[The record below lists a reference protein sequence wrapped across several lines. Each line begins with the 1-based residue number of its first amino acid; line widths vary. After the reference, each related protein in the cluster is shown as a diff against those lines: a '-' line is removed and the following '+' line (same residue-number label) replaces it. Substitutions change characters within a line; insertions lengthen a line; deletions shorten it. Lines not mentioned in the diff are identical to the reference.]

1 MSGVKRWIAA
11 GVVGLGL
18 MTGGWAMGQEAGA
31 VGAEPPRPL
40 PASGPAATRA
50 PSPPVV
56 RPAAESPAP
65 TAMADAGR
73 NTSLMQVY
81 RSGGTLMHVLAAMSF
96 VAVALI
102 AYFFAVLRPSQI
114 APPVLVRELKEKI
127 RAGALDD
134 ARRAAEYR
142 SCPLSS
148 VAIVALTYVRDAAEP
163 DPMLLKDVVEGEG
176 VRQAEAIQGQTQY
189 LLDVAVVAPMVGLLG
204 TVIGMYVAF
213 GAVASDIASARPVV
227 LAQGVQLALITTVF
241 GLIVAIP
248 AMAFYAYF
256 RRRASNLV
264 SYLESMSTDILTALL
279 SRR

>member
-1 MSGVKRWIAA
+1 MV
-11 GVVGLGL
+11 
-18 MTGGWAMGQEAGA
+18 
-31 VGAEPPRPL
+31 
-40 PASGPAATRA
+40 
-50 PSPPVV
+50 
-56 RPAAESPAP
+56 
-65 TAMADAGR
+65 
-73 NTSLMQVY
+73 
-81 RSGGTLMHVLAAMSF
+81 
-96 VAVALI
+96 

-114 APPVLVRELKEKI
+114 APPVLVRELREKI

-148 VAIVALTYVRDAAEP
+148 VAIVALTYVREAAEP

-256 RRRASNLV
+256 RRRASKLV
-264 SYLESMSTDILTALL
+264 SYLESVSTDILTALL

>member
-1 MSGVKRWIAA
+1 MAQDA
-11 GVVGLGL
+11 GG
-18 MTGGWAMGQEAGA
+18 T
-31 VGAEPPRPL
+31 GAEPPRTPL
-40 PASGPAATRA
+40 AAPART

-56 RPAAESPAP
+56 KSSAEAPAP
-65 TAMADAGR
+65 MASVGPK
-73 NTSLMQVY
+73 TSLMQVY
-81 RSGGTLMHVLAAMSF
+81 RSGGSLMHVLAAMSF
-96 VAVALI
+96 VAVAMV

-114 APPVLVRELKEKI
+114 APPVLVRELREKI

-148 VAIVALTYVRDAAEP
+148 VAIVALTYVREAAEP

-256 RRRASNLV
+256 RRRASKLV
-264 SYLESMSTDILTALL
+264 SYLESVSTDILTALL

>member
-1 MSGVKRWIAA
+1 
-11 GVVGLGL
+11 
-18 MTGGWAMGQEAGA
+18 
-31 VGAEPPRPL
+31 
-40 PASGPAATRA
+40 
-50 PSPPVV
+50 
-56 RPAAESPAP
+56 
-65 TAMADAGR
+65 
-73 NTSLMQVY
+73 
-81 RSGGTLMHVLAAMSF
+81 MHVLAAMSF
-96 VAVALI
+96 VAVAMV

-114 APPVLVRELKEKI
+114 APPVLVRELREKI

-148 VAIVALTYVRDAAEP
+148 VAIVALTYVREAAEP

-256 RRRASNLV
+256 RRRASKLV
-264 SYLESMSTDILTALL
+264 SYLESVSTDILTALL